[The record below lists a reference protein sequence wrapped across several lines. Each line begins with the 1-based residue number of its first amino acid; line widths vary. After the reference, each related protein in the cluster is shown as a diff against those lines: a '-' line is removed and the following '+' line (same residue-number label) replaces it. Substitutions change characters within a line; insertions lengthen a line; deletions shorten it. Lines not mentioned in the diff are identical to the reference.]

1 MKVTGSSQHK
11 NAPKADA
18 ESAREITTDSKNIV
32 LGQIKL
38 EDLEQE
44 RLEVRKAVEKK
55 TTTKKP
61 VEKKAVSAVK
71 AAETEIKAA
80 EVKAEETKATE
91 AKTVEVK
98 AEEAKAVEVKAEE
111 PKKETKATVKKETK
125 PAAKKET
132 KAAPATK
139 LTLQVNG
146 RADLTMDS
154 LVDRV
159 KAAYVAEGHKADLI
173 KNIEVY
179 IKLSENMAYYVI
191 DGYASG
197 ISLY

>member
-1 MKVTGSSQHK
+1 MKVTGGSQRE
-11 NAPKADA
+11 NASKTDT
-18 ESAREITTDSKNIV
+18 ESAKEKKADSKNIV

-61 VEKKAVSAVK
+61 VEKKTVSAVK

-80 EVKAEETKATE
+80 EVKAEETKTAD
-91 AKTVEVK
+91 VK
-98 AEEAKAVEVKAEE
+98 KEEPKVAEVKAEE

-125 PAAKKET
+125 TTTAKKET
-132 KAAPATK
+132 KAVATTTK
-139 LTLQVNG
+139 VTLQVNG

-154 LVDRV
+154 LIDRV
-159 KAAYVAEGHKADLI
+159 KAAYVAEGHTADSI

>member
-11 NAPKADA
+11 NAPKANA

-91 AKTVEVK
+91 AK
-98 AEEAKAVEVKAEE
+98 AVEVKAEE

-159 KAAYVAEGHKADLI
+159 KAAYVAEGHKADSI

>member
-1 MKVTGSSQHK
+1 MKSTGSSQQK
-11 NAPKADA
+11 NAPKLGL
-18 ESAREITTDSKNIV
+18 ESAKEMKADSKNTV
-32 LGQIKL
+32 VGQIKL

-44 RLEVRKAVEKK
+44 RLEVRKTVEKK

-61 VEKKAVSAVK
+61 VEKKTVSAASV
-71 AAETEIKAA
+71 AETEIKAA
-80 EVKAEETKATE
+80 EVKAEEPKKETA
-91 AKTVEVK
+91 
-98 AEEAKAVEVKAEE
+98 AKAVEVKAAE
-111 PKKETKATVKKETK
+111 PKKETKAVAKKETK

-132 KAAPATK
+132 KAAPVAK
-139 LTLQVNG
+139 ITLQVNG
-146 RADLTMDS
+146 REDLAMEN

-159 KAAYVAEGHKADLI
+159 KAAYVAEGHKAEAI

>member
-1 MKVTGSSQHK
+1 MKDTGGSQRE
-11 NAPKADA
+11 NASKTDT
-18 ESAREITTDSKNIV
+18 ESAKEKKADSKNIV

-61 VEKKAVSAVK
+61 VEKKTVSAVK

-80 EVKAEETKATE
+80 EVKAEETKAADVKKE
-91 AKTVEVK
+91 EPKVAEVK
-98 AEEAKAVEVKAEE
+98 VEE
-111 PKKETKATVKKETK
+111 PKKETKANVKKETKTTVKKETK
-125 PAAKKET
+125 AVATTT
-132 KAAPATK
+132 KV
-139 LTLQVNG
+139 TLQVNG

-154 LVDRV
+154 LIDRV
-159 KAAYVAEGHKADLI
+159 KAAYVAEGHQADSI

>member
-1 MKVTGSSQHK
+1 MKVTGGSQHK
-11 NAPKADA
+11 NASKTDTDSVKEIKA
-18 ESAREITTDSKNIV
+18 DSKNIV

-61 VEKKAVSAVK
+61 VEKKTVSAVK
-71 AAETEIKAA
+71 AAATEIKAA
-80 EVKAEETKATE
+80 EVKAEETKA
-91 AKTVEVK
+91 AEVK
-98 AEEAKAVEVKAEE
+98 TEEPKVAEAKAEE
-111 PKKETKATVKKETK
+111 PKKETKATAKKETK
-125 PAAKKET
+125 TTAKKET
-132 KAAPATK
+132 KAVATTTTV
-139 LTLQVNG
+139 TLQVNG

-154 LVDRV
+154 LIDRV
-159 KAAYVAEGHKADLI
+159 KAAYVAEGHKADSI

>member
-71 AAETEIKAA
+71 AAE
-80 EVKAEETKATE
+80 VKAEETKATE

-132 KAAPATK
+132 KAAPTTK

-146 RADLTMDS
+146 REDLTMDS